1 MPNLTADQL
10 DEYLAISGA
19 SINVGEAKNR
29 LSQLV
34 SELTPDQPVLI
45 NVRNKPR
52 AAIVDIGA
60 YRDLLARAEA
70 YEHMRLADEAEAG
83 ERLPLDEAFAE
94 LDRRAATRRA
104 ARAQKKEAA

>member
-52 AAIVDIGA
+52 AAIVEIGA

-70 YEHMRLADEAEAG
+70 YEHMRLADEAEAD
-83 ERLPLDEAFAE
+83 RLPLDEAFAE
-94 LDRRAATRRA
+94 LDRRAAARRA
-104 ARAQKKEAA
+104 ARAQKQEAA

>member
-1 MPNLTADQL
+1 MPNLSADQL
-10 DEYLAISGA
+10 DEYLTISGA

-52 AAIVDIGA
+52 AAIVEIGA

-70 YEHMRLADEAEAG
+70 YEHMRLADEAETD
-83 ERLPLDEAFAE
+83 RLPLDEAFAE
-94 LDRRAATRRA
+94 LDRRAAARRA
-104 ARAQKKEAA
+104 ARAQKQEAA